1 MEFSVNYVAVLVAT
15 VAAAIASAAWYSFL
29 FAAQV
34 NTMRAADLQIAGRAA
49 GPPLIALS
57 VVANLI
63 AAFVLAV
70 LIESIFGPEA
80 DVVDGLITA
89 ALCWLGFAMTALTVI
104 HTFGYRHRAFVVVD
118 GGYWLVVLLLMGV
131 VIGAFGS

>member
-1 MEFSVNYVAVLVAT
+1 MDFSVNYVAVLVAT
-15 VAAAIASAAWYSFL
+15 VAAAIVSAAWYSFL

-34 NTMRAADLQIAGRAA
+34 NTLRAADLQIAGRTP

-57 VVANLI
+57 VIANLV

-70 LIESIFGPEA
+70 LIESIFGAEA
-80 DVVDGLITA
+80 DIVDGLLTA
-89 ALCWLGFAMTALTVI
+89 ALCWAGFAMTALTVI
-104 HTFGYRHRAFVVVD
+104 HTFGFRHAGFVVVD
-118 GGYWLVVLLLMGV
+118 GGQWLLVLLVMGV